1 MRLMR
6 HFGFAGFDNVVYPGT
21 NGKMIEACAAV
32 GLANLDGIDAVVAA
46 NRRNLDDYRAALAGI
61 DGISLIEYDAAERNN
76 FQYVVMEVSDAFA
89 ASRDRIV
96 DVLQAENLLVRR
108 YFWPG
113 CHRMRPYRD
122 LNPHAGLLLP
132 HTEAIARRVVVLPT
146 GTTLPDTAA
155 GVVADVIGVL
165 ARGA

>member
-1 MRLMR
+1 MDALLKLGVGNACVGGDMLVKRLAR
-6 HFGFAGFDNVVYPGT
+6 SGKSAHDGSDWHIQDRCRILVGKPINT
-21 NGKMIEACAAV
+21 NHG
-32 GLANLDGIDAVVAA
+32 D
-46 NRRNLDDYRAALAGI
+46 
-61 DGISLIEYDAAERNN
+61 
-76 FQYVVMEVSDAFA
+76 
-89 ASRDRIV
+89 
-96 DVLQAENLLVRR
+96 ENLLVRR

-122 LNPHAGLLLP
+122 LHPHAGLLLP
-132 HTEAIARRVVVLPT
+132 HTQAIARRVVVLPT